1 MAFIELERVTKRFG
15 GTTAVGALDLSVD
28 AGEFLTILGPSGCG
42 KTTVLRMIAGLEI
55 PDDGEIRIEGR
66 KVFSAREGAFVPAG
80 KRNVGLVFQ
89 SYALWPHMTVFEN
102 VAFGLTVRRTDR
114 RTMDERVR
122 EALSYMRLED
132 LGERY
137 PQQLSG
143 GQQQRVALA
152 RMLVTRPGLF
162 LMDEPLSNL
171 DAKLRM
177 EMRSEIKRLHREN
190 RATTIYVTHDQ
201 HEALTLST
209 RIAVMR
215 KGVLQQLAPPQTIY
229 RKPASLFVA
238 DFVGSPTINF
248 LQGRIDPKQGALSF
262 RGDDV
267 VLSLPAGTGSAGQ
280 AVVAAV
286 RSEDIHLSST
296 MQEGA
301 VSGEID
307 SVLPA
312 GAEVILKVRKAKTVL
327 TVKQTGGFSGEVGD
341 PVHLRVPP
349 EAINLYDP
357 ETGLLLTGESA

>member
-15 GTTAVGALDLSVD
+15 GITAVEALDLAVD

-55 PDDGEIRIEGR
+55 PDAGEIRIGGQT
-66 KVFSAREGAFVPAG
+66 VFSAREGVIVSAG

-102 VAFGLTVRRTDR
+102 VAFGLAVRRTDR
-114 RTMDERVR
+114 KTMDERVA

-152 RMLVTRPGLF
+152 RMLVTKPALF

-177 EMRSEIKRLHREN
+177 EMRTEIKRLHREN

-201 HEALTLST
+201 NEALTLST
-209 RIAVMR
+209 RIAVMK
-215 KGVLQQLAPPQTIY
+215 KGVLQQLAPPRIIY

-248 LQGRIDPKQGALSF
+248 IQGRIDRMQGALAF
-262 RGDDV
+262 HGDDV
-267 VLSLPAGTGSAGQ
+267 VLSLPAGPGAAGQ

-286 RSEDIHLSST
+286 RSEDIRLLIARE
-296 MQEGA
+296 EGA
-301 VSGEID
+301 VNAEID

-312 GAEVILKVRKAKTVL
+312 GADVILKVRKEKTVL
-327 TVKQTGGFSGEVGD
+327 TVRQTGEFSGEVGD
-341 PVHLRVPP
+341 PVYFQIPP
-349 EAINLYDP
+349 EAISLYDP
-357 ETGLLLTGESA
+357 ETGMLLSSE